1 MGVHG
6 VKGQGEDGRRNF
18 SLVTSF
24 LKMRKNNSFDEN
36 HKHTHIPKPKNVQ
49 AGRLIFKDVYKEV
62 LKACIIEST

>member
-36 HKHTHIPKPKNVQ
+36 HKHTHIPKPVEM
-49 AGRLIFKDVYKEV
+49 YKQED
-62 LKACIIEST
+62 LFLRKYIRKY